1 MCNIAKM
8 LLDNTCF
15 GDSQSSRYANIFMH
29 IIIVIR
35 VIYLSWC
42 DNIIIMIIIT
52 VIIIV
57 ANLVIITDEYH

>member
-1 MCNIAKM
+1 
-8 LLDNTCF
+8 
-15 GDSQSSRYANIFMH
+15 MH

-42 DNIIIMIIIT
+42 KNIIIMIISI